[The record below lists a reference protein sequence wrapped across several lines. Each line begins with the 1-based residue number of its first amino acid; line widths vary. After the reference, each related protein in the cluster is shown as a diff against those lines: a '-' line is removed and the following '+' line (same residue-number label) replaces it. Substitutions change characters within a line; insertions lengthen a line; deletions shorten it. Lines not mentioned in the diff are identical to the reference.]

1 MVTDEAELAVTAAV
15 LEPDSTEKNVFTEPG
30 LAPQTRE
37 INPEFSSAVAVV
49 EPASAGTEKKFL
61 TEQELAERAQEIK
74 HLVTAADEHRKRDV
88 VKIGQ
93 RLQDVHDR
101 IEQAKTWGK
110 FCRQAGISRRKA
122 DMYRFIAGSKVA
134 PLLRGVKFSI
144 CLLLARFALRSQDAL
159 AAVHDLLE
167 NEDVTAL
174 TIRDL
179 EARLGIAPPATSDAW
194 KKGFAAGMQV
204 GETHGFAAVRLGL
217 DLADLRK
224 ANLYALAQER
234 YDRLVREHPD
244 QATALKELLA
254 VITQDAPADEEAR

>member
-15 LEPDSTEKNVFTEPG
+15 LEPDSTEKNVFTEPGLAPQTREINPEFSSAVAVVEPDSTEKNVFTEPG

-122 DMYRFIAGSKVA
+122 D
-134 PLLRGVKFSI
+134 
-144 CLLLARFALRSQDAL
+144 
-159 AAVHDLLE
+159 
-167 NEDVTAL
+167 
-174 TIRDL
+174 
-179 EARLGIAPPATSDAW
+179 
-194 KKGFAAGMQV
+194 
-204 GETHGFAAVRLGL
+204 
-217 DLADLRK
+217 
-224 ANLYALAQER
+224 
-234 YDRLVREHPD
+234 
-244 QATALKELLA
+244 
-254 VITQDAPADEEAR
+254 